1 MSRRGRTAAADD
13 EEPAMRVLVT
23 GATGVIG
30 RQLTPLLTSVGHEV
44 VALTRDPDA
53 TAVVEELGGR
63 AVIGDLLDE
72 QQVTL
77 AAGMV
82 QPDAIVHMATSI
94 PAAINPRR
102 LAADFATTN
111 LLRTVGTAN
120 LLGAAADLGVQKFV
134 AQGLAYAYDPAGPGP
149 ATEDDPLWRDPPKQ
163 FAPVLEAL
171 REMERLTIG
180 AGGLVLRLGHLC
192 GPGSSYAPDGSFAQQ
207 VRAGKV
213 PLVGGGTAVFSFT
226 HAQDAAT
233 AVVAALDRPVGGALN
248 VVDDDPTPMRE
259 WLPAYAQALR
269 ARPPKSAPAA
279 MARLAV
285 GGWGVAFMT
294 RLRGADNTRAK
305 ALLDWK
311 PRYGSWRAS
320 LLEGLA

>member
-1 MSRRGRTAAADD
+1 
-13 EEPAMRVLVT
+13 MRVLVT

-44 VALTRDPDA
+44 VALTRHA
-53 TAVVEELGGR
+53 GAAASVKALGGR

-82 QPDAIVHMATSI
+82 QPEAIVHMATAI
-94 PAAINPRR
+94 PQAINPRR

-111 LLRTVGTAN
+111 RLRTLGTSN
-120 LLGAAADLGVQKFV
+120 LLSAAADLGVRKFV
-134 AQGLAYAYDPAGPGP
+134 AQGLAYAYDPAERNP
-149 ATEDDPLWRDPPKQ
+149 ATEDDPLWQNPPTQ

-171 REMERLTIG
+171 RQMEGLTIG
-180 AGGLVLRLGHLC
+180 AGGVVLRLGHLC
-192 GPGSSYAPDGSFAQQ
+192 GPGSIYAPDGSFAEQ

-226 HAQDAAT
+226 HAHDVAT
-233 AVVAALDRPVGGALN
+233 AIVAALDRPVSGVLN
-248 VVDDDPTPMRE
+248 IVDDDPTPMSE
-259 WLPAYAQALR
+259 WLPAYAKALHVQA
-269 ARPPKSAPAA
+269 PKRVPAA

-294 RLRGADNTRAK
+294 RLRGADNSRAK
-305 ALLDWK
+305 AELEWK
-311 PRYGSWRAS
+311 PRYGSWRTS

>member
-1 MSRRGRTAAADD
+1 
-13 EEPAMRVLVT
+13 MRVLVT

-44 VALTRDPDA
+44 VALTRHPGA
-53 TAVVEELGGR
+53 AASVKALGGR
-63 AVIGDLLDE
+63 AVIGDLLDK
-72 QQVTL
+72 QQTKLVV
-77 AAGMV
+77 GMV
-82 QPDAIVHMATSI
+82 QPEAIVHMATAI
-94 PAAINPRR
+94 PRAINPRR

-111 LLRTVGTAN
+111 QLRTLGTRN
-120 LLGAAADLGVQKFV
+120 LLSASADLGVPRFV
-134 AQGLAYAYDPAGPGP
+134 AQGLAYAYDPAEPRP
-149 ATEDDPLWRDPPKQ
+149 ASEDDPLWQNPPPQ

-171 REMERLTIG
+171 RQLERLTIG
-180 AGGLVLRLGHLC
+180 AGGLVVRLGHLC
-192 GPGSSYAPDGSFAQQ
+192 GPGSIYAPDGSFAEQ

-226 HAQDAAT
+226 HAHDAAT
-233 AVVAALDRPVGGALN
+233 AIVAALDRPVGGALN
-248 VVDDDPTPMRE
+248 VVDDDPAPMSE
-259 WLPAYAQALR
+259 WLPAYAQALHAR
-269 ARPPKSAPAA
+269 APKSAPAA

-294 RLRGADNTRAK
+294 RLRGADNARAK

-311 PRYGSWRAS
+311 PRYGSWRTS